1 MINLG
6 TTDILTVL
14 FSDKHGESPYLFSR
28 SFKQFPWCFFV
39 CRKFAHFVSIPRY
52 LIFWCCYKYDHF
64 YIFLL
69 LASVQKCSWF
79 QMIDFEP
86 STLSKFTSSGNF
98 SGDSVGFSIYTVLP
112 SIYNELLIFLSSP
125 YSFRVFSFLHWLGP
139 PKYNAG

>member
-1 MINLG
+1 MG

-14 FSDKHGESPYLFSR
+14 FSNKHGESHLFSR
-28 SFKQFPWCFFV
+28 SFKQFPWFFL
-39 CRKFAHFVSIPRY
+39 CAESLHILLVSLGI
-52 LIFWCCYKYDHF
+52 WCYYKYDHF

-86 STLSKFTSSGNF
+86 STLSKFTYSGNF
-98 SGDSVGFSIYTVLP
+98 SGDSVEFSIYTVLP
-112 SIYNELLIFLSSP
+112 SVYNELLIFLSSP